1 MCRNEVEKMSTTLK
15 PSRFWPATRARNFV
29 KKIDPSA
36 GRQTFDANIRYL
48 AEIYD
53 ISPEEFLDVNP
64 LDFSKKIG
72 LSYSDV
78 RSLIDRY
85 DIGECEHLAF
95 YAKRMREEP
104 AKLVLEPVLKPAK
117 EEKQAYDIAD
127 WSCVIV

>member
-1 MCRNEVEKMSTTLK
+1 MSTTLK
-15 PSRFWPATRARNFV
+15 PSQFWPATRARNFV

-48 AEIYD
+48 AEIYEV
-53 ISPEEFLDVNP
+53 SPEEFLDVNP

-85 DIGECEHLAF
+85 DIRECEHLSF
-95 YAKRMREEP
+95 YAKRMHEEP
-104 AKLVLEPVLKPAK
+104 APMLALEPAEPVLKPVK
-117 EEKQAYDIAD
+117 EEKQAYNIAD
-127 WSCVIV
+127 WSCEIV